1 MARNNRATVE
11 YRYYDMPPS
20 EPVLALIGDG
30 WKRRYGEGISYLHF
44 HNILEI
50 GYCYD
55 GTGSLTYDV
64 MEDEYVTKPYYG
76 GEVSIIP
83 TNVPHTT
90 NSTEGEFSYWEFL
103 FIDVDNFLSEYSEVN
118 PIQSEKIIERINSR
132 PLLFPAGE
140 KEDIR
145 NAVRGIFEAERARA
159 PYHHEVT
166 RGLTFALLMMI
177 ARENREYSKQNSD
190 TANFSRQLNE
200 AISYVNRNYMY
211 DLPVKELADAC
222 MMSET
227 HFRRL
232 FTQNMNMTPLEYIN
246 LIRVQKACELMN
258 KTNYSMEAIATK
270 AGFQTVS
277 TMNRNFNKIVG
288 SSPYH
293 WKKYQR
299 NYEKEAQRFKI
310 SAQKGWE

>member
-1 MARNNRATVE
+1 MAKKNRLAVE
-11 YRYYDMPPS
+11 YRYYDMSPT

-30 WKRRYGEGISYLHF
+30 WRRPYGDGIPYLHF

-55 GTGSLTYDV
+55 GTGSLVYDV
-64 MEDEYVTKPYYG
+64 MEDEYVTKSYCG

-90 NSTEGEFSYWEFL
+90 NSTKGTLSYWEFL
-103 FIDVDNFLSEYSEVN
+103 FIDVDNFLSEMREKN
-118 PIQSEKIIERINSR
+118 PLMVQKVIERINSR
-132 PLLFPAGE
+132 PLLFSAGE
-140 KEDIR
+140 KDDIR
-145 NAVRGIFEAERARA
+145 AVVRGIFETERECA
-159 PYHHEVT
+159 PYYHEVT
-166 RGLTFALLMMI
+166 KGLTLSLLMMI
-177 ARENREYSKQNSD
+177 ARENREYSKNNSD
-190 TANFSRQLNE
+190 TGNFSRQLND
-200 AISYVNRNYMY
+200 AIEYVRNNYMR
-211 DLPVKELADAC
+211 DLAVNELASAC

-227 HFRRL
+227 HFRRQ

-258 KTNYSMEAIATK
+258 KTNYSMETIAAKT
-270 AGFQTVS
+270 GFQTVS

-293 WKKYQR
+293 WKKYR
-299 NYEKEAQRFKI
+299 KTYEKEAQRFKI